1 MQLKPHG
8 AFNAQGKLCLLKAAS
23 GVSKTPFF
31 FFFFFLAGPCELRFF
46 FNQKVAFGALSGT
59 AVLSGCLPQISGAV
73 VTVAE
78 ARVPPSR

>member
-31 FFFFFLAGPCELRFF
+31 FFFFSLAGPCKSLF
-46 FNQKVAFGALSGT
+46 FNQKVTFGALWGT
-59 AVLSGCLPQISGAV
+59 AVLSGYLPQISGAV